1 MLGGKDYVFLK
12 LFLFSM
18 WTECLKAK
26 GAKLLNFYIGN
37 YSTH

>member
-12 LFLFSM
+12 LFVFSV

-26 GAKLLNFYIGN
+26 GAKFLYWKL
-37 YSTH
+37 